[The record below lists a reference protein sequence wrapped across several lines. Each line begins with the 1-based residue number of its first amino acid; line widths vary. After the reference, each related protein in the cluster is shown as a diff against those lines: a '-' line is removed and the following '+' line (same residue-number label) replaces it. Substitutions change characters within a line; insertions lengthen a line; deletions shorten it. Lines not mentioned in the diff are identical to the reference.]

1 MLYENIDKIISK
13 MLVERGRVS
22 IVRTPLGAIKAQHA
36 AIGQQNCRKFFRNNS
51 KFSKKDIDEANRV

>member
-1 MLYENIDKIISK
+1 

-22 IVRTPLGAIKAQHA
+22 IVRTPLGAIKAVNA
-36 AIGQQNCRKFFRNNS
+36 AIGQRNDRKFFRKNQ